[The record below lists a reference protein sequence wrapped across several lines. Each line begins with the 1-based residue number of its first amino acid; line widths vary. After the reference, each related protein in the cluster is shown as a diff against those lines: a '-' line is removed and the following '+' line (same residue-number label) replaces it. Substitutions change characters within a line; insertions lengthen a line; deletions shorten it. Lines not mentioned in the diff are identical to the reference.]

1 MVNSNV
7 PVITCFCFVQKAAIF
22 CRGGW
27 RLAAGKYFSV
37 LVIFCARRRKNKEC
51 VNGAHIPESKKPTAE
66 DGLSA

>member
-27 RLAAGKYFSV
+27 RQEN
-37 LVIFCARRRKNKEC
+37 IFLFWLFFARGAEKTKN
-51 VNGAHIPESKKPTAE
+51 A
-66 DGLSA
+66 